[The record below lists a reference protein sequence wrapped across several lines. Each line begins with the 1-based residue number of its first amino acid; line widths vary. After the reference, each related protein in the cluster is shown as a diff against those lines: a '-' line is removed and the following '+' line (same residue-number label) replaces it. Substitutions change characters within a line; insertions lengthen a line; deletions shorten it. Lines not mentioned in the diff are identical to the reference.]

1 MPQRALVTCVIAAC
15 CVCISFVRR
24 QKQMFY
30 LADHNP
36 NSTQIE
42 TEHERQQRR
51 ISAAEAN
58 AFAVDNRPPT
68 PFSGLSKYQSGW
80 LIKGFAKAGVELD
93 ERKKEMA
100 ESLLNMFGEVS
111 DAALLLFTFFSL
123 VQSDQ
128 GSLERQI
135 GLSCQYSTVPSSTIC
150 CATAEGAG

>member
-1 MPQRALVTCVIAAC
+1 
-15 CVCISFVRR
+15 
-24 QKQMFY
+24 MFY
-30 LADHNP
+30 LDDHNP

-42 TEHERQQRR
+42 SEHERQQRR

-100 ESLLNMFGEVS
+100 ESLLNSMFGEVS
-111 DAALLLFTFFSL
+111 DAALLCSLLF
-123 VQSDQ
+123 
-128 GSLERQI
+128 R
-135 GLSCQYSTVPSSTIC
+135 
-150 CATAEGAG
+150 